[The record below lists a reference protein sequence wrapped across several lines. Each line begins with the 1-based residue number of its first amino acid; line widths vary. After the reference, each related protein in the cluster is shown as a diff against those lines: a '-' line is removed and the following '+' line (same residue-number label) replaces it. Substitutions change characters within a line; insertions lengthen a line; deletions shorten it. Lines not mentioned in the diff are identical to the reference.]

1 MFLNS
6 KLRSLIVS
14 LVIAIIL
21 ITALPAQTFAADTV
35 SSSSAGA
42 GTTAITLNGATYRVD
57 LIAGGGNL
65 NGAKDVGDVYI
76 WNDAN
81 NLYVRYVI
89 TASNTLILGAQ
100 THVATSVSGIP
111 QSNGNPVPGQF
122 TYKTP
127 SDFTPVTT
135 YTFTIPL
142 NSIAPGTQLYVAA
155 HADVGRPGITSVAS
169 FLQTLPDSVYF
180 NVLGAPYPG
189 APSYLPDICVS
200 GGTCLDGDYN
210 GWCVDSLHSIY
221 TGTNGRANVYS
232 SCEPLPSVIT
242 QAGIIAHPENLGAV
256 NWVINQNFVASG
268 AYTYGEV
275 QFAIWMLLINPD
287 PIALKNSPIVNSNLG
302 DGYVANAV
310 ALYNNALT
318 HTGYVPGPCEKMVVI
333 LVPVDEYGNI
343 CAQIC
348 IIPLCIPCLGTS
360 ETAWAAFTTQ
370 SSGKITSMNFPFL
383 GKNWATYVTYTTT

>member
-1 MFLNS
+1 M
-6 KLRSLIVS
+6 IS

-21 ITALPAQTFAADTV
+21 ITALPAQTFAADAV

-135 YTFTIPL
+135 HTFTIPL

-232 SCEPLPSVIT
+232 SYETLPSDIL

-256 NWVINQNFVASG
+256 NWVINQNYVVSG

-275 QFAIWMLLINPD
+275 QFAIWMLLIDPD
-287 PIALKNSPIVNSNLG
+287 PNAILSNPHLNSGFLGPGHVAAATAIYNS
-302 DGYVANAV
+302 AI
-310 ALYNNALT
+310 T
-318 HTGYVPGPCEKMVVI
+318 HCNYVPGPCEKLVVI
-333 LVPVDEYGNI
+333 LVPRDECGNI

-360 ETAWAAFTTQ
+360 ETAWAAVTTQ
-370 SSGKITSMNFPFL
+370 SSGKITSMNYPFP
-383 GKNWATYVTYTTT
+383 GKNWATFVKYTTTSPT